1 MVTSTRDLLKS
12 IFEAARDGS
21 RTREA
26 AKTSIDA
33 SRSDTK
39 AQIEQAITAE
49 QLERFSELRKQH
61 GRPFNRR
68 RSADFLN
75 LTGDQKVALEPI
87 LLTRRDEL
95 RRIREQVEA
104 GTVLKAF
111 REGER
116 DQIAALLTGEQLKKF
131 ESMKRHKRSG
141 CGPKGF
147 GRGPHGAF
155 NRP

>member
-33 SRSDTK
+33 IRSDTK

>member
-33 SRSDTK
+33 IRSDTK

-75 LTGDQKVALEPI
+75 WTGDQKVALEPI

>member
-33 SRSDTK
+33 IRSDTK
-39 AQIEQAITAE
+39 AQIEQVITAE

-75 LTGDQKVALEPI
+75 LTGDQKVALETI
-87 LLTRRDEL
+87 LLARRDEL

>member
-12 IFEAARDGS
+12 IFEAVRDGS

-33 SRSDTK
+33 IRSDTK
-39 AQIEQAITAE
+39 AQIEQVITAE
-49 QLERFSELRKQH
+49 QLERLSELRKQR

-131 ESMKRHKRSG
+131 EYMKRHKRSG
-141 CGPKGF
+141 SGPKGF